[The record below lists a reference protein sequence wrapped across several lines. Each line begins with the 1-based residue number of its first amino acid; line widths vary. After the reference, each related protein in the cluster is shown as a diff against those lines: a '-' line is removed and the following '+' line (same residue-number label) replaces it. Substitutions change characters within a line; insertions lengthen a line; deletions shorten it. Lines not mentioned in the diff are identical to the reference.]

1 MSANEITLTTIYEI
15 LKDHTARFDRMDQRF
30 DGMDQRFD
38 RMDQR
43 FDGMDQRFDRMDQ
56 RFDASDKRVEGLEAR
71 FDASNKR
78 VDSLEAQFDR
88 FESVQNSIALRLIS
102 VETTVKEH
110 STMLQTMRLRL
121 DSLHGLTEKLERRTG
136 RIEQEYVMI
145 TEALRRLEQRF
156 DRIEANH
163 LQERIAALEARVQ
176 ALETSQT

>member
-15 LKDHTARFDRMDQRF
+15 LKDHTA
-30 DGMDQRFD
+30 RFD

-78 VDSLEAQFDR
+78 VDSLEEQFDR

-121 DSLHGLTEKLERRTG
+121 DSLHGLTEELERRTG

>member
-15 LKDHTARFDRMDQRF
+15 LKDHSARFDRMDQRF

-71 FDASNKR
+71 FD
-78 VDSLEAQFDR
+78 R

-121 DSLHGLTEKLERRTG
+121 DSLHGLTEILERRTG

>member
-1 MSANEITLTTIYEI
+1 
-15 LKDHTARFDRMDQRF
+15 
-30 DGMDQRFD
+30 
-38 RMDQR
+38 
-43 FDGMDQRFDRMDQ
+43 MDQ

-78 VDSLEAQFDR
+78 VDGFEAQFDR

-102 VETTVKEH
+102 VETSVKEH
-110 STMLQTMRLRL
+110 GSMLQTMQLRL
-121 DSLHGLTEKLERRTG
+121 DSLHGLTEKLERRTS

-156 DRIEANH
+156 DRIEANR

>member
-43 FDGMDQRFDRMDQ
+43 FD
-56 RFDASDKRVEGLEAR
+56 ASDKRVEGLEAR

-78 VDSLEAQFDR
+78 ADSLEAQFDR

-136 RIEQEYVMI
+136 PIEQEYVMI

>member
-15 LKDHTARFDRMDQRF
+15 LKDHSA
-30 DGMDQRFD
+30 RFD

-56 RFDASDKRVEGLEAR
+56 RFDASDKRIEGLEAR